1 MARLKKIDE
10 TASGYFSQHFRRSFP
25 LKLRVAE
32 AETSAEE
39 LEKFTQRKEQEERE
53 IIEQMMA
60 SVPEEELANDGE
72 EVRLVVGYDIREEP
86 TPIMQI
92 QEEEKK
98 ITVQGTIFGLDVKEL
113 RNGSTLF
120 TFNLTDFSDSLAMK
134 MFAKTK
140 EDVKVLS
147 LLANGKWVKARG
159 RVEYDRFMQ
168 EPELV
173 MMPSDLHEVKTP
185 RERTDEAR
193 RKEWNSICTPP

>member
-1 MARLKKIDE
+1 M
-10 TASGYFSQHFRRSFP
+10 
-25 LKLRVAE
+25 AE